1 MYQLARSCA
10 VCVTEEC
17 FLKEIRGAA
26 TRRPSKG
33 QSQLQ
38 GPWGQRTEGNTGAVY
53 GDLGAG
59 GLEDSVHWG
68 PEGGNQAGSDTRH
81 HQGLYG
87 VGDSGPGTTASGR
100 QMRQVWSRSRT
111 SRQVRGEAGRQD
123 HKPFLQGRM

>member
-17 FLKEIRGAA
+17 FPKEIRGAA

-59 GLEDSVHWG
+59 GLEDSGTGDQRVEINQG
-68 PEGGNQAGSDTRH
+68 PTQDTIRDCMEWETLGRGPRQA
-81 HQGLYG
+81 
-87 VGDSGPGTTASGR
+87 A
-100 QMRQVWSRSRT
+100 
-111 SRQVRGEAGRQD
+111 VR
-123 HKPFLQGRM
+123 